1 MYKTM
6 RITVIGAGNGGLAI
20 AGYASMKGLNICL
33 FNHRFERLCDIMK
46 TKKVQLQGAIS
57 GSGSI
62 EVVTQD
68 IEEAVRYSKLIF
80 IVTTANAHR
89 EIAEQMA
96 PYLKDDHTIVL
107 SPGRTFGALEFGNV
121 LKETCP
127 SLKCHIA
134 EAQTLIFACR
144 IKSPGVVNIIGVK
157 DKVLL
162 AGRNSEETSYVHHLL
177 SPIFP
182 CFIKAKSLIETG
194 FLNVGAIFHPSI
206 VIFNAATIERNDN
219 FFFYREMTPQ
229 IASCIESLDRERLD
243 VASAYGLE
251 LMPVSEWISYAY
263 PSTKGKTLCERL
275 RNNPAYYDI
284 KAPGSIFTRQLTE
297 DIPTGLLPMSELG
310 HVAGVETPLMDS
322 FICLSSALLNVD
334 FSISG
339 RTLNRLGLAG
349 LTVEQ
354 IIDVIS

>member
-1 MYKTM
+1 MK
-6 RITVIGAGNGGLAI
+6 ITVIGAGNGGQAI
-20 AGYASMKGLNICL
+20 AGYCASQGYSACLYDRSMEALTPLISTKRIQLTGALSLEGQIDVITHDIC
-33 FNHRFERLCDIMK
+33 E
-46 TKKVQLQGAIS
+46 AIN
-57 GSGSI
+57 
-62 EVVTQD
+62 
-68 IEEAVRYSKLIF
+68 YSNLILV
-80 IVTTANAHR
+80 VTTATAHC
-89 EIAEQMA
+89 EIAEQIA
-96 PYLKDDHTIVL
+96 PYLTDDHTIIL
-107 SPGRTFGALEFGNV
+107 NPGRTFGVLEFGNA
-121 LKETCP
+121 LKLKRP
-127 SLKCHIA
+127 SLKCRIA

-144 IKSPGVVNIIGVK
+144 IKSPGVVSIIGVK

-229 IASCIESLDRERLD
+229 IASCIERLDRERLD
-243 VASAYGLE
+243 IASAYGLG

-310 HVAGVETPLMDS
+310 HVAGVKTPLMDS